1 MYAYLLPGSEFH
13 DRLREH
19 KSNVDS
25 TLMYATFDYTDNVP
39 DFVLE
44 WPQLDVGVTGTSDVQ
59 ACLSEDGT
67 QLYVHS
73 KFDIG
78 VRDCQMM
85 FYRMSL
91 LVRVE
96 LNNFVTD
103 ECTSFRRMYM
113 NCSSLP
119 YVDMSWLSAPYAED
133 FTEMFSG
140 CSSCQSIDVRHLSV
154 PSSAETCVYSDMFK
168 GCASLRRLS
177 VGEDFHFEESMSL
190 SDPSTDVIPESDGLW
205 HSCFDGTSSSSA
217 DLVGGVA
224 TTYFAVNPESTK
236 RDNDLVT
243 VSDIVSA
250 TQQIATAV
258 ARQLKY
264 YSADV
269 V

>member
-13 DRLREH
+13 DKLRER
-19 KSNVDS
+19 KPDVDS

-39 DFVLE
+39 DFALE
-44 WPQLDVGVTGTSDVQ
+44 WPQVDVGVTGTSDVQ

-73 KFDIG
+73 KFDMR
-78 VRDCQMM
+78 VLDCQMM

-119 YVDMSWLSAPYAED
+119 YVDMSWLSAPYVED

-140 CSSCQSIDVRHLSV
+140 CSSCQSIDIRHLSV

-168 GCASLRRLS
+168 GCTSLRRLS
-177 VGEDFHFEESMSL
+177 VGQDFHFETSMSL
-190 SDPSTDVIPESDGLW
+190 SDPDTDAIPESDGLW
-205 HSCFDGTSSSSA
+205 HSCFTSLAYSVESLPSGQA
-217 DLVGGVA
+217 D
-224 TTYFAVNPESTK
+224 TYFAVDVASNSHAS
-236 RDNDLVT
+236 DLVT
-243 VSDIVSA
+243 V
-250 TQQIATAV
+250 
-258 ARQLKY
+258 
-264 YSADV
+264 ADV
-269 V
+269 VSSAEQTAKFVMSHVKYFSADTV